1 MTRRTHGR
9 ATAMKTR
16 ILRAA
21 VLAGALGLAA
31 CSGGGGGPSMPAT
44 GTDTEI
50 DTRPPPAVEPMGAML
65 TGLHFDYT
73 LRRAGERPIEE
84 DGSVLLACLVSGCA
98 VVDLRELSGSGT
110 RDGFATVTGPVGVSG
125 HTASFTGVS
134 VTASDVSV
142 LRYGFWAEYGHAA
155 VEIGTGALSAVDGGR
170 TWRGDFTMAHA
181 VVGGEVSGTNPA
193 GTGGA
198 TWRGI
203 AEAVRIAGFE
213 RLPGT
218 AELNIANLSQPRV
231 DVAIDLDDGGSG
243 VALRWTGMTPAAGS
257 FSGRAGSGRIDGRF
271 HGPGHEEA
279 WGVFDTDAY
288 VGAFGAK
295 RE

>member
-1 MTRRTHGR
+1 MTGWTHGR
-9 ATAMKTR
+9 ATAIKTR

-31 CSGGGGGPSMPAT
+31 CSGGGGGSSMPAAD
-44 GTDTEI
+44 TDTGM
-50 DTRPPPAVEPMGAML
+50 DTRPPPAAEPGAPLL

-98 VVDLRELSGSGT
+98 VMDLRELSGSGT

-125 HTASFTGVS
+125 HTESFTGVS

-142 LRYGFWAEYGHAA
+142 RRYGFWAEYGHAA

-218 AELNIANLSQPRV
+218 AELNIADLSQPRV
-231 DVAIDLDDGGSG
+231 DVDIDLDDGGSG

-257 FSGRAGSGRIDGRF
+257 FSGRTGSGHIDGRF